1 MAEGE
6 IEEESPGWRAVDRM
20 LAVATAAIFAWGV
33 LYGGWSVFA
42 VMALFWF
49 ENVVIGVFNL
59 ARMLTTGLRMGPGG
73 VVGALFI
80 GAFFTLHYGMFT
92 AVHGVFIVG
101 LFGGQQGNAGATGG
115 DLFSPLFSMIDRV
128 VADRDGWLAV
138 LTITLM
144 QAAAFVRWSRATR
157 DQPPPLNALM
167 AAPYGRIMILHVTL
181 IFGAF
186 LATVLKAPVVGALLL
201 IGLKLVYDL
210 VMASRS
216 SQVAGK
222 GSDAS
227 SHERVQR
234 LLVIGR
240 RKLDGRP

>member
-1 MAEGE
+1 MELGE
-6 IEEESPGWRAVDRM
+6 IDEESPGWRVVDRT
-20 LAVATAAIFAWGV
+20 LAIATAAIFAWGV
-33 LYGGWSVFA
+33 LFGGWSVFA

-59 ARMLTTGLRMGPGG
+59 AKMLVTGVRMGAGG
-73 VVGALFI
+73 IVGALFI
-80 GAFFTLHYGMFT
+80 GAFFTVHYGMFT

-128 VADRDGWLAV
+128 VADRDGWIAV
-138 LTITLM
+138 LTIILM
-144 QAAAFVRWSRATR
+144 QAVALVRWSRATR
-157 DQPPPLNALM
+157 NQPPPLNQLM
-167 AAPYGRIMILHVTL
+167 AAPYGRIMILHLAL

-186 LATVLKAPVVGALLL
+186 LATALKAPVVGALLL
-201 IGLKLVYDL
+201 IGLKLAYDL
-210 VMASRS
+210 AMVSRGP
-216 SQVAGK
+216 QVANK
-222 GSDAS
+222 EDAS
-227 SHERVQR
+227 SRERVQR